1 METFKNTFTEGT
13 KGWMV
18 SSQEDRNLIAAMKRG
33 ERMIVDGKSNRGTAT
48 KDTYSLKGFSSAYQA
63 ISAKCKKK

>member
-1 METFKNTFTEGT
+1 
-13 KGWMV
+13 
-18 SSQEDRNLIAAMKRG
+18 
-33 ERMIVDGKSNRGTAT
+33 MIVDGKSNRGTAT

>member
-1 METFKNTFTEGT
+1 MREVNG
-13 KGWMV
+13 
-18 SSQEDRNLIAAMKRG
+18 QEDLKLIAAMKRG
-33 ERMIVDGKSNRGTAT
+33 ERMIVDGKSNRGTTT